1 MRVYFWAL
9 DSVPLIYLSPF
20 MPILSCLDYCN
31 FVVSSEVWEGCASS
45 FVLYSQDCFGNS
57 RSTVV
62 PHKSEDYL
70 FQFCENCHGS
80 FHRNYICRLL
90 WGVQHFTNINS
101 SNPRVWDIFPILC
114 IIFKNIHQCFKIS
127 KYKSFTSVIKF
138 IPEYFILFSAI
149 LKVIVFLLS
158 FSDSS
163 LCIEKQ

>member
-62 PHKSEDYL
+62 PYKSEDYL

-101 SNPRVWDIFPILC
+101 SNPRVWGIFSFLW
-114 IIFKNIHQCFKIS
+114 IIFNFFYQYFTVFSVIGA
-127 KYKSFTSVIKF
+127 YRSFTSLVKF
-138 IPEYFILFSAI
+138 IPPDKRYKS
-149 LKVIVFLLS
+149 KN
-158 FSDSS
+158 
-163 LCIEKQ
+163 K